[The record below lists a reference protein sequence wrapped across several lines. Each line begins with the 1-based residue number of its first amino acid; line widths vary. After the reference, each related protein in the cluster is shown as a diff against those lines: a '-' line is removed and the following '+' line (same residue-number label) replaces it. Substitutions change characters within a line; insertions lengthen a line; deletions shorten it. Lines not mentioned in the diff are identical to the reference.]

1 MQATL
6 TSLERRLSRL
16 ESDQQQDDT
25 TDEKKNL
32 PWYVKYSLT
41 FTEEE
46 MEREADWL
54 YPKLFEDMID
64 AGTPGYPNPHPGGIF
79 RVDPDFESLW
89 KKWTAR
95 QDFVSHEVSMYRLKS
110 DGTLCPLNF
119 WTIRSNDPELER
131 LRQEVVARMVAVLK
145 EHGQDELMRVLT
157 EWKPS
162 CAERCGVNTQQ
173 TWELVNQRPRP
184 SWW

>member
-1 MQATL
+1 MPATL
-6 TSLERRLSRL
+6 TNLERRLAKL
-16 ESDQQQDDT
+16 EAEQEQGDAPD
-25 TDEKKNL
+25 KNEHL

-41 FTEEE
+41 LSEEE

-54 YPKLFEDMID
+54 YPVLFEDLLD
-64 AGTPGYPNPHPGGIF
+64 AGSQGYPNPNPGGIF
-79 RVDPDFESLW
+79 RVDSDFPRLW
-89 KKWTAR
+89 QRWAR
-95 QDFVSHEVSMYRLKS
+95 RQGFVSHEVSMYRLES
-110 DGTLCPLNF
+110 DGTLCEFNF
-119 WTIRSNDPELER
+119 WTIRNNDPELER

-145 EHGQDELMRVLT
+145 EHGQDELMLVLT

-162 CAERCGVNTQQ
+162 CAELCGVNTQR